1 LSEWWISQRCQGL
14 PIAQNGFAGE
24 AVVSDEVW
32 EVEEI
37 ANLLGSRRRIS
48 MASTTDVLN
57 HHLKCFGANDL
68 DGVLDDYSPDAVLF
82 TPSGPLKGTDAIR
95 PFFKTIIA
103 EFAKPGCS
111 FAMAQQH
118 VDGDYAYIVWS
129 AETADNSYEFGTD
142 TFVVRSGKILAQS
155 FGAVIKAK

>member
-1 LSEWWISQRCQGL
+1 
-14 PIAQNGFAGE
+14 
-24 AVVSDEVW
+24 VSDEVW

-37 ANLLGSRRRIS
+37 ANLLGSRRRMS